1 MAYTYLEFE
10 KPISDLENKI
20 ESLRENKNNVESV
33 HDEISSLSLK
43 IENLTKEIYQG
54 LSIWQKVQVARHPHR
69 PHFSDYI
76 ENIFTDFDELHG
88 DRLFGDDQA
97 KWSKFPCFVYEDNW
111 RGRSSHGRASDSHS
125 LGRGIDAPRLP

>member
-20 ESLRENKNNVESV
+20 ESLRDKKDNDESV
-33 HDEISSLSLK
+33 HQEISSLSDR
-43 IENLTKEIYQG
+43 IENLTKEIYEG

-76 ENIFTDFDELHG
+76 ENIL
-88 DRLFGDDQA
+88 
-97 KWSKFPCFVYEDNW
+97 
-111 RGRSSHGRASDSHS
+111 S
-125 LGRGIDAPRLP
+125 LIHI

>member
-20 ESLRENKNNVESV
+20 ESLRENKNNEESV
-33 HDEISSLSLK
+33 HDEISSLSVK

-76 ENIFTDFDELHG
+76 ENIFTDFDELH
-88 DRLFGDDQA
+88 L
-97 KWSKFPCFVYEDNW
+97 
-111 RGRSSHGRASDSHS
+111 S
-125 LGRGIDAPRLP
+125 LIHI

>member
-20 ESLRENKNNVESV
+20 EFLRENKDNDESV
-33 HDEISSLSLK
+33 HQEISSLSDK
-43 IENLTKEIYQG
+43 IENLTKEIYEG

-76 ENIFTDFDELHG
+76 ENIFTDFDELHV
-88 DRLFGDDQA
+88 DRLFGDD
-97 KWSKFPCFVYEDNW
+97 PRE
-111 RGRSSHGRASDSHS
+111 RARWMDCVFE
-125 LGRGIDAPRLP
+125 